1 MLKEA
6 ASRANNVKNNILNQ
20 ASTTQQK
27 ASTSIKNLKV
37 NEKKIYET
45 TKSGTELVLNVAGHG
60 VLAFAI
66 TNLAFATNQIF
77 LLAACGF
84 VLVKTIQHGIKST
97 KELLK
102 EKNKIR

>member
-1 MLKEA
+1 MLKETVNKA
-6 ASRANNVKNNILNQ
+6 QNVKNNILNQ
-20 ASTTQQK
+20 ASNTQKK

-37 NEKKIYET
+37 NEKKIYES

-60 VLAFAI
+60 LIAVAV
-66 TNLAFATNQIF
+66 TNLALATNQIF

-84 VLVKTIQHGIKST
+84 VLVKSIQHGIKST

-102 EKNKIR
+102 ERKK